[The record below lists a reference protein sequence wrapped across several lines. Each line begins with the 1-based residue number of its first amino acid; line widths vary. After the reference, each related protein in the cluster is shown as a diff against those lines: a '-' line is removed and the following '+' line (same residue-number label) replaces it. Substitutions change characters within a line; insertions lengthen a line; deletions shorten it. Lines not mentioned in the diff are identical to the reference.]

1 MPRMDKVHRSM
12 ESREAW
18 LVQRQELSRISAIEI
33 VAAVAET
40 LIREDDHRIISLPQW
55 YESVG
60 VSG

>member
-1 MPRMDKVHRSM
+1 M